1 MALPTCNP
9 WTSNTV
15 RDSQQIAACK
25 EKSARAGGQE
35 LQDVTF
41 LLTVLDSLQR
51 LAVIGAEGFQN
62 LSGYNQCDGEANAH
76 NAYVQLNE
84 LSPPIQANSAELK
97 QLILWQLANPM
108 CLLNA

>member
-9 WTSNTV
+9 WTNNTI
-15 RDSQQIAACK
+15 RDSDQVAACK
-25 EKSARAGGQE
+25 ERSALAGSQE

-51 LAVIGAEGFQN
+51 LAVVSAEGFEN
-62 LSGYNQCDGEANAH
+62 LSAYEMCDAEVNAH
-76 NAYVQLNE
+76 EAYVKINT

-97 QLILWQLANPM
+97 QMILWQLANPL